1 MSEYEQ
7 RFSELVKFVP
17 MIQENEEHK
26 CKRFM
31 AGLNVRIKVHLAWA
45 SQNNFG
51 ELVEAAL
58 KVERTVSVLTQ
69 GRPDSKRGAPSTSQ
83 PGTSQFSRKK
93 ETKWTSSRGSG
104 RGVASSQGSF
114 RSSAATGGGRS
125 SGSSFP
131 LCPTCQRRHLGECRM
146 NITGCFHCGQEG
158 HFIRDCPQ
166 LVAAETSEVGTVA
179 STPGTC
185 GPSQTGRGGSGRGGS
200 SATDRGRGRG
210 AGGRG
215 STPISQIQSGIR
227 TQAQVFSVTQ
237 QEADASPDVITGI
250 ISVYDH
256 DAYALVDPGTTH
268 SFISVPFTERHQIE
282 SQPIDGRMVVSVPNG
297 DTMISGRIVPG
308 SRLVIQNKDFPA
320 DLIVL
325 SIHDFDIILGMD
337 WLSKHRDTLD
347 CYKKE
352 VRLVRPEEPG
362 VIFRGI
368 RREITPSLINAMT
381 ASKMLRKGCQ
391 GYLAFIVDRRQE
403 GTRLEDIS
411 IIKEFPDVFPDD
423 ISGLPPD
430 REVEFT
436 IDLIPETEPISI
448 PPYRMAPAEM
458 RELKAQL
465 EDLLSKGFIRPS
477 ISPWG
482 APVLFVKKK
491 DGSLRLCIDYRQLNR
506 VTICNQYPLPRI
518 DELFDQLQGSRVY
531 SKIDLRSGYHQLR
544 VQESDVPKTAFRT
557 RYGHYEFLV
566 MPFGLT
572 NAPAAFMDLMNRVFQ
587 PYLDRFV
594 IIFIDDILVYSGS
607 SEEHSEHLRIVLQTL
622 RERQL
627 YAKLSKC
634 QFWLD
639 RVAFLGHVIS
649 AEGVS
654 VDPQKIEAVV
664 NWKPPKSVSEVRS
677 FLGLAGYYR
686 KFVEGFSKIAA
697 PLTKLT
703 RKDVKYDW
711 VDACQQSFEELK
723 SRLTSAPVL
732 VLPNGRDEFVV
743 YSDASRQ
750 GLGCV
755 LMQNDRVIAYASR
768 QLKKHEQNYPT
779 HDLELAAVV
788 FALKI
793 WRHYLY
799 GVPCRIFTDH
809 KSLKYIFTQKEL
821 NLRQRRWLE
830 LIKDYDCTIE
840 YHPGKANVVAD
851 ALSRRPESS
860 LSHMRSGYLP
870 LLVDLRALGVIL
882 EVDDSGALLATF
894 HVRPLLVDQILV
906 GQSQDPQMIKLKEEI
921 EKGKKAEFQ
930 IRDDGMI
937 VKGKR
942 MCVPEYGELKR
953 DIMEEAHSSAYAMHP
968 GSTKMYRT
976 LKEHYWWNGM
986 KKEIANFVSRCLT
999 CQQVK
1004 AEHQKPAGKIQLL
1017 PIPVWKWE
1025 MITMDFVTG
1034 LPRTQRQHDAI
1045 WVIVDRL
1052 TKSAH
1057 FLPINVEDSLE
1068 KLAQLYVDEIV
1079 RLHGVPVSIVSDRDP
1094 RFTSRFW
1101 PSLQTALGTRLH
1113 FSTAFHPQT
1122 DGQSERT
1129 IQTLEDMLRACVMEF
1144 KGSWDTHLALMEF
1157 AYNNSYQTSIEMAPF
1172 EALYG
1177 RKCRTPVCWD
1187 EVGERRLVGPELVQ
1201 ITSEKVKVVR
1211 DNLKIARNRQKSY
1224 ADNRRRDLQFKI
1236 GD

>member
-1 MSEYEQ
+1 M
-7 RFSELVKFVP
+7 
-17 MIQENEEHK
+17 
-26 CKRFM
+26 
-31 AGLNVRIKVHLAWA
+31 
-45 SQNNFG
+45 
-51 ELVEAAL
+51 
-58 KVERTVSVLTQ
+58 
-69 GRPDSKRGAPSTSQ
+69 
-83 PGTSQFSRKK
+83 
-93 ETKWTSSRGSG
+93 
-104 RGVASSQGSF
+104 
-114 RSSAATGGGRS
+114 
-125 SGSSFP
+125 
-131 LCPTCQRRHLGECRM
+131 
-146 NITGCFHCGQEG
+146 
-158 HFIRDCPQ
+158 
-166 LVAAETSEVGTVA
+166 
-179 STPGTC
+179 
-185 GPSQTGRGGSGRGGS
+185 
-200 SATDRGRGRG
+200 
-210 AGGRG
+210 
-215 STPISQIQSGIR
+215 
-227 TQAQVFSVTQ
+227 
-237 QEADASPDVITGI
+237 

-256 DAYALVDPGTTH
+256 DAYALVDPGATH

-325 SIHDFDIILGMD
+325 GIHDFDIILGMD
-337 WLSKHRDTLD
+337 WLSKHRATLD

-368 RREITPSLINAMT
+368 RRETAPSLINAMT

-403 GTRLEDIS
+403 GTRLEDIP

-436 IDLIPETEPISI
+436 VDLIPKTEPISI
-448 PPYRMAPAEM
+448 PPYRMAPAKL

-465 EDLLSKGFIRPS
+465 EDLLSKGFIRPR

-506 VTICNQYPLPRI
+506 VTIRNQYPLPRI

-557 RYGHYEFLV
+557 RYEHYEFLV
-566 MPFGLT
+566 MPFGFT
-572 NAPAAFMDLMNRVFQ
+572 NAPATFMDLMNRVFQ

-664 NWKPPKSVSEVRS
+664 NWKPPKNVSEVRS

-732 VLPNGRDEFVV
+732 VLPNGRDGFVV

-768 QLKKHEQNYPT
+768 QLKKHEHNYPT

-788 FALKI
+788 FSLKI

-809 KSLKYIFTQKEL
+809 KSLQYIFTQK
-821 NLRQRRWLE
+821 
-830 LIKDYDCTIE
+830 
-840 YHPGKANVVAD
+840 
-851 ALSRRPESS
+851 
-860 LSHMRSGYLP
+860 
-870 LLVDLRALGVIL
+870 
-882 EVDDSGALLATF
+882 
-894 HVRPLLVDQILV
+894 
-906 GQSQDPQMIKLKEEI
+906 
-921 EKGKKAEFQ
+921 
-930 IRDDGMI
+930 
-937 VKGKR
+937 
-942 MCVPEYGELKR
+942 
-953 DIMEEAHSSAYAMHP
+953 
-968 GSTKMYRT
+968 
-976 LKEHYWWNGM
+976 
-986 KKEIANFVSRCLT
+986 
-999 CQQVK
+999 
-1004 AEHQKPAGKIQLL
+1004 
-1017 PIPVWKWE
+1017 
-1025 MITMDFVTG
+1025 
-1034 LPRTQRQHDAI
+1034 
-1045 WVIVDRL
+1045 
-1052 TKSAH
+1052 
-1057 FLPINVEDSLE
+1057 
-1068 KLAQLYVDEIV
+1068 
-1079 RLHGVPVSIVSDRDP
+1079 
-1094 RFTSRFW
+1094 
-1101 PSLQTALGTRLH
+1101 
-1113 FSTAFHPQT
+1113 
-1122 DGQSERT
+1122 
-1129 IQTLEDMLRACVMEF
+1129 
-1144 KGSWDTHLALMEF
+1144 
-1157 AYNNSYQTSIEMAPF
+1157 
-1172 EALYG
+1172 
-1177 RKCRTPVCWD
+1177 
-1187 EVGERRLVGPELVQ
+1187 
-1201 ITSEKVKVVR
+1201 
-1211 DNLKIARNRQKSY
+1211 
-1224 ADNRRRDLQFKI
+1224 
-1236 GD
+1236 